1 MPAGGLKSLPE
12 NTLKIAL
19 VSCRV
24 DAVPERQETRDA
36 LDQALARWL
45 AELGYQALLLP
56 NVLDSYT
63 LPSLITQLKPA
74 LIVLSGGNDLG
85 QYPARDQTES
95 ALVDIA
101 RKLQLPLLA
110 ICRGMQLLAQTEGV
124 ALKTVSGHVARR
136 HMLSGFWQGD
146 VNSYHQFALSELPAH
161 YDLLAQSPDGCIEAM
176 RHQSLPWLALMWHPE
191 REQPFC
197 PLDLSRVQAVLQQ
210 EQR

>member
-1 MPAGGLKSLPE
+1 LPE
-12 NTLKIAL
+12 NKLLIAL

-36 LDQALARWL
+36 LDQALVRWL
-45 AELGYQALLLP
+45 VELGYQALLLP
-56 NVLDSYT
+56 NALDSST
-63 LPSLITQLKPA
+63 LPSLVAQLNPA

-85 QYPARDQTES
+85 QYPSRDQTES

-110 ICRGMQLLAQTEGV
+110 ICRGMQLLAQCEGV
-124 ALKTVSGHVARR
+124 ALTTVAEHVARR
-136 HMLSGFWQGD
+136 HMLSGLWQGE
-146 VNSYHQFALSELPAH
+146 VNSYHQFGVTELPAH
-161 YDLLAQSPDGCIEAM
+161 YQLLAQSPDGCIEAM
-176 RHQSLPWLALMWHPE
+176 CHQSLPWLALMWHPE

-197 PLDLSRVQAVLQQ
+197 PHDLNRVRAVLQQ

>member
-1 MPAGGLKSLPE
+1 MPE

>member
-1 MPAGGLKSLPE
+1 MPE

-36 LDQALARWL
+36 LDQALVRWL

-56 NVLDSYT
+56 NALDIST
-63 LPSLITQLKPA
+63 LPSLVAQLNPA
-74 LIVLSGGNDLG
+74 LMVLSGGNDLG

-101 RKLQLPLLA
+101 RQQQLPLLA
-110 ICRGMQLLAQTEGV
+110 ICRGMQLLAQSEGV
-124 ALKTVSGHVARR
+124 ALASVKDHVARR
-136 HMLSGFWQGD
+136 HLLTGLWQGE

-161 YDLLAQSPDGCIEAM
+161 YQLLAQSPDGCIEAM

>member
-1 MPAGGLKSLPE
+1 MPE

-36 LDQALARWL
+36 LDQALPRWL
-45 AELGYQALLLP
+45 AELGYQAMLLP
-56 NVLDSYT
+56 NTLDIST

-85 QYPARDQTES
+85 QYPSRDQTES
-95 ALVDIA
+95 VLVDIA
-101 RKLQLPLLA
+101 RQQQLPLLA

-124 ALKTVSGHVARR
+124 ALTTVSGHVARR
-136 HMLSGFWQGD
+136 HMLSGLWQGE
-146 VNSYHQFALSELPAH
+146 VNSYHQFALTELPAH
-161 YDLLAQSPDGCIEAM
+161 YDSVAQSPDGCIEAM
-176 RHQSLPWLALMWHPE
+176 RHQRLPWLALMWHPE
-191 REQPFC
+191 REQPFS
-197 PLDLSRVQAVLQQ
+197 PLDLSRVRAVLQQ

>member
-1 MPAGGLKSLPE
+1 MPE

-36 LDQALARWL
+36 LDQALVRWL
-45 AELGYQALLLP
+45 SELGYQAVLLP
-56 NVLDSYT
+56 NALESSP
-63 LPSLITQLKPA
+63 LPSLVAQLNPA

-85 QYPARDQTES
+85 QYPARDQTEH

-101 RKLQLPLLA
+101 RQQQLPLLA

-124 ALKTVSGHVARR
+124 ALKTVAGHVAKR
-136 HMLSGFWQGD
+136 HMLSGLWQGD
-146 VNSYHQFALSELPAH
+146 VNSYHQFALTELPAN
-161 YDLLAQSPDGCIEAM
+161 YQLLAQSPDGCIEAIC
-176 RHQSLPWLALMWHPE
+176 HQNLPWLALMWHPE
-191 REQPFC
+191 REQPFS
-197 PLDLSRVQAVLQQ
+197 PLDLSRVRAVLQQ

>member
-1 MPAGGLKSLPE
+1 MPE

-36 LDQALARWL
+36 LDQSLIRWL
-45 AELGYQALLLP
+45 SELGYQALLLP
-56 NVLDSYT
+56 NALDSST
-63 LPSLITQLKPA
+63 LPSLVAQLKPA

-85 QYPARDQTES
+85 QYPARDQTEH

-101 RKLQLPLLA
+101 RQQLLPLLA
-110 ICRGMQLLAQTEGV
+110 ICRGMQMLAQCEGV
-124 ALKTVSGHVARR
+124 ALTAVSGHVARR
-136 HMLSGFWQGD
+136 HMLSGLWQGE
-146 VNSYHQFALSELPAH
+146 VNSYHQFALTELPAH
-161 YDLLAQSPDGCIEAM
+161 YQLLAQSPDGCIEAM

-197 PLDLSRVQAVLQQ
+197 PLNLCRVQAVLQQ
-210 EQR
+210 DPK

>member
-1 MPAGGLKSLPE
+1 MPE
-12 NTLKIAL
+12 HMHKIAL

-24 DAVPERQETRDA
+24 DAIPERHETRDA
-36 LDQALARWL
+36 LDQALVRWL

-56 NVLDSYT
+56 NTLDIST
-63 LPSLITQLKPA
+63 LPSLIAQLKPA

-101 RKLQLPLLA
+101 RQLQLPLLA

-124 ALKTVSGHVARR
+124 ALASVKDHVARR
-136 HMLSGFWQGD
+136 HLLTGLWQGE
-146 VNSYHQFALSELPAH
+146 VNSYHHFALTKLPAH
-161 YDLLAQSPDGCIEAM
+161 YQLLAQSPDGCIEAM
-176 RHQSLPWLALMWHPE
+176 CHQRMPWLALMWHPE

-197 PLDLSRVQAVLQQ
+197 PLDLDRVRAVLQQ

>member
-1 MPAGGLKSLPE
+1 LSE
-12 NTLKIAL
+12 NKLRIAL

-36 LDQALARWL
+36 LDQALVRWL

-56 NVLDSYT
+56 NALDIST
-63 LPSLITQLKPA
+63 LPSLVVQLKPA

-85 QYPARDQTES
+85 QHPSRDQTER

-101 RKLQLPLLA
+101 RLQKLPLLA
-110 ICRGMQLLAQTEGV
+110 ICRGMQLLAQCEGV
-124 ALKTVSGHVARR
+124 ALTTVAEHVTRR
-136 HMLSGFWQGD
+136 HMLSGLWQGD
-146 VNSYHQFALSELPAH
+146 VNSYHQFTLTELPAH
-161 YDLLAQSPDGCIEAM
+161 YQLLAQSPDDCIEAM

-197 PLDLSRVQAVLQQ
+197 PLDLCRVQAVLQQ
-210 EQR
+210 DPK